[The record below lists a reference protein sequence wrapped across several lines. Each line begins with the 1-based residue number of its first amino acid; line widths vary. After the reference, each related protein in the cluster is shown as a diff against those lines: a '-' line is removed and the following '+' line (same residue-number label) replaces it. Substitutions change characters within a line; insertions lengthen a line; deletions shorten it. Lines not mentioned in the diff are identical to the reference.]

1 MENNLS
7 NLTSLASQSDQNI
20 NSSSTSSSSS
30 PTTTPNNGIT
40 QTQPS
45 ISSVVPPLLPTA
57 PTVHSSSN
65 SPMTTTTTTTT
76 TTTNTHTSTPEIIA
90 SQPSSD
96 SNSTSTST
104 SNSTAG
110 KPKRQRRSYS
120 CGPCKLLKIKC
131 DLQIPCSACKKFK
144 RINRCLLQPP
154 QPPSEQELN
163 KIKERKKRSN
173 IKKMR
178 LSNDF
183 VQTYNTSSDCI
194 PSLASSIDATSLNL
208 EKLNRLDDSSL
219 NSHSHKGPSATS
231 SSSSYTN
238 TNNSNG
244 KGSKNIHN
252 NSASTIPSQRVTH
265 SLIQIR
271 PRQPRF
277 QPETTTTEN
286 YHSINFL
293 TTPTAK
299 GANQTTVNFDD
310 NIHAGDII
318 ENLTSLDR
326 QRFIDLT
333 MVDIKRIKR
342 LLPRD
347 YSIFETLAKYYL
359 NSVNP
364 ILVDL
369 QDHTEIMNQSKLTY
383 DKLLAIDDENP
394 KNLSLNI
401 PFNLIELRNLSLLF
415 LILANGLL
423 FDFRDTS
430 ANPSNFLLEKTLYKP
445 KKDIIDDWIKI
456 SKFIKVKVL
465 SYESLTDIIFLMDWY
480 LIAKNFYDYNNM
492 MVDNYLEY
500 NNLLNYL
507 VLSNDF
513 ISTVEDPNNENSSS
527 PGPECSKDDSPY
539 PESRV
544 FNVLAKYWIQIRLVE
559 IEFTFFQFKGS
570 LLLSNQLKNTV
581 VPHKKLLD
589 LLYKQSQLDSIS
601 QSTLEVWGLYY
612 RRSRNTTSI
621 RGIIKDYLLLYSYIH
636 ATLKNELKFLQAN
649 LPPPD
654 SPVTSLEVELLIKN
668 QRILL
673 LFIKWLSFIRIE
685 SNYFPSLRYTTYLTT
700 IMNLFNHFLYL
711 NGRSNNAVLT
721 TILTNYSACY
731 MKHFYQCLAFQGLFL
746 VLLKNSISTHKCFKI
761 DLPKIY
767 HYMVQQFQSAL
778 SVFLN
783 NEDIIKLNANVTSF
797 GICSGLIT
805 ELNNYINDFN
815 EPIDDLTDL
824 IYDLKPRISAINWDF
839 LIDYFFGSRDNF
851 ARYIE
856 KIWDL
861 FQFLKIDDTDLSY
874 EDTAE
879 LKHIPITHKID
890 LNDQLI
896 DENLGKF
903 SGFEFDTDM
912 VNDYV
917 KHCVEP
923 NIHN

>member
-1 MENNLS
+1 MDNNLS
-7 NLTSLASQSDQNI
+7 NLISLTSQSDPNLH
-20 NSSSTSSSSS
+20 SSSSS
-30 PTTTPNNGIT
+30 SNTTTPNNGIT
-40 QTQPS
+40 Q
-45 ISSVVPPLLPTA
+45 PTA
-57 PTVHSSSN
+57 
-65 SPMTTTTTTTT
+65 TTTTTTLTQPPPHTASSTT
-76 TTTNTHTSTPEIIA
+76 TSSTLNSTPELKA
-90 SQPSSD
+90 SSYPPQPTSD
-96 SNSTSTST
+96 SNSTS
-104 SNSTAG
+104 NSTNNASS

-131 DLQIPCSACKKFK
+131 DLQIPCTACKKFK

-208 EKLNRLDDSSL
+208 EKLNRLNDT
-219 NSHSHKGPSATS
+219 NSQSHHHHHHDVPAAS
-231 SSSSYTN
+231 SSSSASSHTN
-238 TNNSNG
+238 NNSNS
-244 KGSKNIHN
+244 KGSGAN
-252 NSASTIPSQRVTH
+252 PSQGITH
-265 SLIQIR
+265 SMIQIR

-277 QPETTTTEN
+277 QPEAASTTEN

-293 TTPTAK
+293 TTPTLR
-299 GANQTTVNFDD
+299 GANQTTVNFNDD
-310 NIHAGDII
+310 IHSGDII
-318 ENLTSLDR
+318 ASLTALDA
-326 QRFIDLT
+326 QRFVDLT

-342 LLPRD
+342 LLPND
-347 YSIFETLAKYYL
+347 FAIFETLAKFYL
-359 NSVNP
+359 NSINP

-369 QDHTEIMNQSKLTY
+369 QDYPEMMNHNKLTY
-383 DKLLAIDDENP
+383 HKLLAIDDENP
-394 KNLSLNI
+394 KNLSLNV
-401 PFNLIELRNLSLLF
+401 PFSLIELRHLSLFF
-415 LILANGLL
+415 LILANGFL
-423 FDFRDTS
+423 FDFRENTS
-430 ANPSNFLLEKTLYKP
+430 GGSNFLLEKTLYKP
-445 KKDIIDDWIKI
+445 KQDVINDWIKI

-465 SYESLTDIIFLMDWY
+465 SYESLTDVIFLMDWY
-480 LIAKNFYDYNNM
+480 LIAKNFFDYNDM
-492 MVDNYLEY
+492 MVESYLEF

-507 VLSNDF
+507 VLNNEF
-513 ISTVEDPNNENSSS
+513 ISTIEDPHNDAGSS
-527 PGPECSKDDSPY
+527 PAPDGKDESPY
-539 PESRV
+539 PESKV
-544 FNVLAKYWIQIRLVE
+544 FKVLAKYWIQIRLIE

-589 LLYKQSQLDSIS
+589 LLYKQNELDSIS
-601 QSTLEVWGLYY
+601 KSTLEVWGLYY

-621 RGIIKDYLLLYSYIH
+621 RGIIKDYLQLYSYIH
-636 ATLKNELKFLQAN
+636 ATLKNELKFLQTN

-654 SPVTSLEVELLIKN
+654 SPVTLLEVELLIKN

-685 SNYFPSLRYTTYLTT
+685 SNYFPSLRYTSYLTT
-700 IMNLFNHFLYL
+700 IMNLFNHFNYL
-711 NGRSNNAVLT
+711 NSRSNN
-721 TILTNYSACY
+721 TILSVIMTTYSTCY

-746 VLLKNSISTHKCFKI
+746 VLLKNAIGNHTLFKI

-767 HYMVQQFQSAL
+767 RAMLQQFQST
-778 SVFLN
+778 LN
-783 NEDIIKLNANVTSF
+783 TFMTDKHIIKLNENVTSF
-797 GICSGLIT
+797 GICADLT
-805 ELNNYINDFN
+805 VELNKYIEEPK

-824 IYDLKPRISAINWDF
+824 IYDLKPGISDKNWDF

-861 FQFLKIDDTDLSY
+861 LQYLKI
-874 EDTAE
+874 EDSDATEEDIAR
-879 LKHIPITHKID
+879 LRHIPITQKIE
-890 LNDQLI
+890 LNDKLI
-896 DENLGKF
+896 DDSLGQF
-903 SGFEFDTDM
+903 YGFEFDTDV

-923 NIHN
+923 NIQD